1 VRKHDFV
8 SEGSTRLR
16 QKRKLMNR
24 RAFIEGCL
32 GLAALGFAGEAI
44 AAPYSSTRLSV
55 RVQGDGPDVILI
67 PGLTSGRSVWDGTV
81 RAVPGYRY
89 HLVQVAGFA
98 GDPARGNASGPIVS
112 GVADEIARYIVEAG
126 LTRPAL
132 IGHSMGGI
140 VAMMIAARYPAR
152 IGKVMAVDI
161 LPSPASGFGFAGMQ
175 IAPLADA
182 LFNGLMNSPQGRR
195 TLDALIGGFGGSGV
209 ANSRSDS
216 AVVARATHELATM
229 DLTSELPRIAAP
241 LTVVYAV
248 PNIPEDA
255 VAVDRLYRIG
265 YAPAHGAK
273 LRRVPGSGHMIM
285 YDQPQRFYAEV
296 REFLRG

>member
-1 VRKHDFV
+1 
-8 SEGSTRLR
+8 
-16 QKRKLMNR
+16 MNR
-24 RAFIEGCL
+24 RVFIQGCA
-32 GLAALGFAGEAI
+32 GLAALGLAGEAF
-44 AAPYSSTRLSV
+44 AAPFSSTRLSV

-67 PGLTSGRSVWDGTV
+67 PGLTSGRAVWDGTV

-112 GVADEIARYIVEAG
+112 GVANEIARYIVEAG

-132 IGHSMGGI
+132 IGHSMGGV

-152 IGKVMAVDI
+152 AGKVMAVDI

-182 LFNGLMNSPQGRR
+182 LFKGLMSSPQGRR

-209 ANSRSDS
+209 ASSRSDS
-216 AVVARATHELATM
+216 TVVARATHELAVM
-229 DLTSELPRIAAP
+229 DLTPELSKITAP
-241 LTVVYAV
+241 LTVLYAV

-255 VAVDRLYRIG
+255 ASIDRLYRIA
-265 YAPAHGAK
+265 YAPAHGTR
-273 LRRVPGSGHMIM
+273 LRRVAGSGHMIM

-296 REFLRG
+296 RDFLRG